1 LYFLKLAFEHDG
13 GSPPKKPPMN
23 EAQFRTLRELS
34 EAREISQR
42 DLSKKIGLS
51 LGSVN
56 FILKELIKKGYVK
69 AQRFK
74 NSNNKAAYIYVLTP
88 KGINER
94 VQQTQYFLE
103 VKLEEYERLQKE
115 IDELKEEITSVP

>member
-1 LYFLKLAFEHDG
+1 
-13 GSPPKKPPMN
+13 MN

-34 EAREISQR
+34 EEKQISQR

-56 FILKELIKKGYVK
+56 FILKELIKKGFVK

-74 NSNNKAAYIYVLTP
+74 NSNNKAAYIYILTP
-88 KGINER
+88 QGIQEKMEL
-94 VQQTQYFLE
+94 TQYFLQL
-103 VKLEEYERLQKE
+103 KREEYERLKKEIEELQKE
-115 IDELKEEITSVP
+115 NRMVKEKDPGDVK

>member
-1 LYFLKLAFEHDG
+1 
-13 GSPPKKPPMN
+13 MN

-34 EAREISQR
+34 EESEVSQR

-74 NSNNKAAYIYVLTP
+74 NSNNKVAYIYILTP

-94 VQQTQYFLE
+94 IRQTQYFLRL
-103 VKLEEYERLQKE
+103 KTEEYERLQVE
-115 IDELKEEITSVP
+115 IEELKKESMNL

>member
-1 LYFLKLAFEHDG
+1 
-13 GSPPKKPPMN
+13 MN

-34 EAREISQR
+34 EEKEISQR

-74 NSNNKAAYIYVLTP
+74 NSNNKAAYIYILTP
-88 KGINER
+88 RGIQEK
-94 VQQTQYFLE
+94 VELTQYFLQL
-103 VKLEEYERLQKE
+103 KLEEYDRLRKEIEELQKE
-115 IDELKEEITSVP
+115 NHMLNEKDSGDGK